1 MTGAGPA
8 ETTQRLWLCARYL
21 PETVRLLG
29 TRYRALFF
37 SYASSARPEGDA
49 AAVADA
55 MAFADFMLGQH
66 RIALLAPEL
75 SALRRDARHLRRRF
89 RLRRSGAAV
98 AAAPKSKLRRW
109 LGL

>member
-1 MTGAGPA
+1 
-8 ETTQRLWLCARYL
+8 L
-21 PETVRLLG
+21 PESVRLLG
-29 TRYRALFF
+29 TRYRALFL
-37 SYASSARPEGDA
+37 SYAPRTRPEGDA

-75 SALRRDARHLRRRF
+75 SALRRDARHLRRRY
-89 RLRRSGAAV
+89 RLLRQGDAV
-98 AAAPKSKLRRW
+98 TAAPKGRLRRW